1 MKSKKKNKKLRNQS
15 KTYKIVVPY
24 AIETTTLSYNK
35 IKWSE

>member
-1 MKSKKKNKKLRNQS
+1 MKSKKKKQRQRNQS

-35 IKWSE
+35 IQWSK